1 MSGGLNFGHKGVVP
15 ESASLRREALGT
27 MSCQHA
33 QESFSGY
40 LEDGLSS
47 AEQARLE
54 AHVANCADCARE
66 LREMKLMLDLFKDR
80 CVRREPSLDLWAEMA
95 PKVEQVMAEER
106 LGVLDRLR
114 LRGSRFC
121 NNVAAGAILFTS
133 ALAMNTEA
141 RLRKYLLTDPF
152 HQEA

>member
-1 MSGGLNFGHKGVVP
+1 MSGGLNFGHKGVGL
-15 ESASLRREALGT
+15 ETASFRSEAPGT
-27 MSCQHA
+27 MTCHHA
-33 QESFSGY
+33 QESLSGY
-40 LEDGLSS
+40 LEEGLAPSQKIQIENHL
-47 AEQARLE
+47 AG
-54 AHVANCADCARE
+54 CASCRRE
-66 LREMKLMLDLFKDR
+66 LRQIEMMLDLLKDR
-80 CVRREPSLDLWAEMA
+80 CVRREPTLDLWAEIA
-95 PKVEQVMAEER
+95 PKVEQVIAEER
-106 LGVLDRLR
+106 LHFLDRAR

>member
-1 MSGGLNFGHKGVVP
+1 M
-15 ESASLRREALGT
+15 T
-27 MSCQHA
+27 CQHA
-33 QESFSGY
+33 QESLSGF
-40 LEDGLSS
+40 LEESLSS
-47 AEQARLE
+47 PEQARVE
-54 AHVANCADCARE
+54 AHVANCAECARE
-66 LREMKLMLDLFKDR
+66 LREMKMMLDLFKDR
-80 CVRREPSLDLWAEMA
+80 CVRREPALDLWAELA

-106 LGVLDRLR
+106 LGFLDRMR

-141 RLRKYLLTDPF
+141 RLRKYLLSDPF

>member
-1 MSGGLNFGHKGVVP
+1 M
-15 ESASLRREALGT
+15 T
-27 MSCQHA
+27 CQHA
-33 QESFSGY
+33 QESLSGY
-40 LEDGLSS
+40 LEEGLSPS
-47 AEQARLE
+47 ERGRLE
-54 AHVANCADCARE
+54 SHVAGCSECARE
-66 LREMKLMLDLFKDR
+66 LREMKMMLDLFKDR

-106 LGVLDRLR
+106 LGVLNRFR

-121 NNVAAGAILFTS
+121 NNVAEGAILFTS

-141 RLRKYLLTDPF
+141 RLRKYLLSDRF

>member
-1 MSGGLNFGHKGVVP
+1 MSGGLYFGHKGVGP
-15 ESASLRREALGT
+15 ETASFRSEAPGT
-27 MSCQHA
+27 MTCHRA
-33 QESFSGY
+33 LESLSGY
-40 LEDGLSS
+40 LEEGLPSS
-47 AEQARLE
+47 QQTQIENHLAG
-54 AHVANCADCARE
+54 CASCTRE
-66 LREMKLMLDLFKDR
+66 LREMQMMLNLFKER
-80 CVRREPSLDLWAEMA
+80 CIRREPSLDLWAEIS

-106 LGVLDRLR
+106 LGFLDRIR

>member
-1 MSGGLNFGHKGVVP
+1 M
-15 ESASLRREALGT
+15 R
-27 MSCQHA
+27 Q
-33 QESFSGY
+33 
-40 LEDGLSS
+40 
-47 AEQARLE
+47 
-54 AHVANCADCARE
+54 
-66 LREMKLMLDLFKDR
+66 MKMMLDLFKDR
-80 CVRREPSLDLWAEMA
+80 CVRREPSLDLWAELA

-106 LGVLDRLR
+106 LGVLDRFR

-141 RLRKYLLTDPF
+141 RLRKYLISDPF

>member
-1 MSGGLNFGHKGVVP
+1 MSGGLNFGHKGVGL
-15 ESASLRREALGT
+15 ETASFRSEAPGT
-27 MSCQHA
+27 MTCHHA
-33 QESFSGY
+33 QESLSGY
-40 LEDGLSS
+40 LEEGLAPSQKIQIENHL
-47 AEQARLE
+47 AG
-54 AHVANCADCARE
+54 CASCTRE
-66 LREMKLMLDLFKDR
+66 LRQIEMMLDLLKDR
-80 CVRREPSLDLWAEMA
+80 CVRREPTLDLWAEIA
-95 PKVEQVMAEER
+95 PKVEQVIAEER
-106 LGVLDRLR
+106 LHFLDRAR